1 MTVNAQTPTT
11 IEEQACELLSPRL
24 AACIRQRTQLGIRK
38 YGQRLDHNLQ
48 PTRARAVHLVQEL
61 LDGLQYALWL
71 GEQKTARRLAVEAI
85 LVSRRYGL
93 TVSEIMNGGKA

>member
-1 MTVNAQTPTT
+1 MPEITVPTPS

-38 YGQRLDHNLQ
+38 YGQRLDHNPQ
-48 PTRARAVHLVQEL
+48 PLRARAVHLVQEL
-61 LDGLQYALWL
+61 LDGIQYALWL
-71 GEQKTARRLAVEAI
+71 GETQTASRLAVEAI
-85 LVSRRYGL
+85 LLSKKYAL